1 MNPLRRLWEFVF
13 VSAPARFP
21 SDFSVSQ
28 SVERLRAH
36 TKRTIFS
43 ALFRQAAVGPVSE
56 SRVRLQRVIPMFGN
70 SFKPIYVGAFT
81 LSQGRVV
88 LEGRFT
94 MYRTAKAFM
103 CIWFSIGLTIVAVAL
118 VGALKAIVEHRL
130 GDQPVV
136 LLAPLGPL
144 AFLLGGVGFVRGC
157 WWLSRGDIPYLTV
170 VIEAALRAE
179 PARSRRLS

>member
-1 MNPLRRLWEFVF
+1 MNRLKRLWEFVF
-13 VSAPARFP
+13 VSVPARFP

-36 TKRTIFS
+36 TRRTILS

-81 LSQGRVV
+81 VSQGRVV

-94 MYRTAKAFM
+94 IYRAAKALM
-103 CIWFSIGLTIVAVAL
+103 CIWFSIALTLVAITL
-118 VGALKAIVEHRL
+118 VGAPKAIVEHRL
-130 GDQPVV
+130 SDQPAV

-144 AFLLGGVGFVRGC
+144 AFLLVGVGFVRGC
-157 WWLSRGDIPYLTV
+157 WWLSRGDIPYLTA
-170 VIEAALRAE
+170 VIEAALRDR